1 MTKKKSKRRTR
12 VRQNLGLLPEQHRA
26 LFNDLFP
33 LGFRAAKRAFAAAER
48 AWGPKKQEDCTTA
61 IADYVVAKEVSGEL
75 LTHNREGSRPS
86 TTPREGLPYAFTA
99 EQSHRHRHQETEM
112 ATRTLRA
119 EELIIAKC
127 LKK

>member
-12 VRQNLGLLPEQHRA
+12 VRQNLGLLPEQHRT

-33 LGFRAAKRAFAAAER
+33 LGFRAAKRAFAAAEQ
-48 AWGPKKQEDCTTA
+48 GDCTTA
-61 IADYVVAKEVSGEL
+61 IADYVVAKEISGEL

-86 TTPREGLPYAFTA
+86 TTPRNAFTA
-99 EQSHRHRHQETEM
+99 EQSHRHRHEETEM

>member
-12 VRQNLGLLPEQHRA
+12 VRQNLGLLPEQHRT

-33 LGFRAAKRAFAAAER
+33 LGFRAAKRAFAAAEQ
-48 AWGPKKQEDCTTA
+48 GDCTTA

-86 TTPREGLPYAFTA
+86 TTPRKGLPYAFTA
-99 EQSHRHRHQETEM
+99 AQETEM